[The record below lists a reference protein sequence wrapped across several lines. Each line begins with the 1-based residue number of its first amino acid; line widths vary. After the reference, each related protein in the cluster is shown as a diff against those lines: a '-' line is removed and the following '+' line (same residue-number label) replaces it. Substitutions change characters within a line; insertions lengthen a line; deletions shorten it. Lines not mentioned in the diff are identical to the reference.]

1 MVNKVALGILAVIVL
16 TAMTVGGLVGL
27 QLGGGSLDGDGG
39 GLGPG
44 SATPTPTATPGD
56 AETPKPTAATA
67 TPTPTSA
74 TTPTATATPEPTAT
88 PVPTVAPSEFNETR
102 IETFVAAII
111 NNERQE
117 RNRQTLDGHGPLEE
131 MAVFHSENMAGQG
144 YVSHVAAG
152 YTTEERYDRFGLDNR
167 CKVTDDSN
175 TGIRDD
181 QELETV
187 AKTVAGQVYTDE
199 EGNRR
204 INRDEQDVAVA
215 ILRKWFGQDSERRK
229 LLLRNA
235 DEIGVG
241 VVVEDDGDTW
251 VTVDLC

>member
-27 QLGGGSLDGDGG
+27 QLGGGSLGDGG
-39 GLGPG
+39 GLGDGDP
-44 SATPTPTATPGD
+44 STTPTATPTNG
-56 AETPKPTAATA
+56 AGGSTSAATATA
-67 TPTPTSA
+67 TPTPE
-74 TTPTATATPEPTAT
+74 PTATATPTPEPTAT

-102 IETFVAAII
+102 VELFVTAIL
-111 NNERQE
+111 NDEREE
-117 RNRQTLDGHGPLEE
+117 RGIQTLDSHGPLDE
-131 MAVFHSENMAGQG
+131 MARFHSENMAGQG
-144 YVSHVAAG
+144 YVSHAAAG
-152 YTTEERYDRFGLDNR
+152 FTTAERYDRYELDNR

-181 QELETV
+181 EELETV
-187 AKTVAGQVYTDE
+187 AKTVAGQVYKDG
-199 EGNRR
+199 EGNHR

-215 ILRKWFGQDSERRK
+215 VLQKWFDRTDDRRK
-229 LLLRNA
+229 LLLQNA

-241 VVVEDDGDTW
+241 VVVDDDGDTW